1 MAVKNF
7 KQMAFDDISSL
18 FMNPDEFAEE
28 HDVNGKKMLVIV
40 DSMEAERRTRK
51 QFEKLRIDGIS
62 VNVILIYVP
71 RKVFGQAPAQGRRL
85 MLDGRPYVV
94 EDAIDE
100 GGVLSIELRAFL
112 S

>member
-1 MAVKNF
+1 MGPVF
-7 KQMAFDDISSL
+7 KDIAFQDISNV
-18 FMNPDEFAEE
+18 FFNFEEFAEE
-28 HDVNGKKMLVIV
+28 HNVNGKKMMIIV

-62 VNVILIYVP
+62 VNVILIYVA
-71 RKVFGQAPAQGRRL
+71 RKDFGQAPAQGRRL

-94 EDAIDE
+94 EDVIDE
-100 GGVLSIELRAFL
+100 GGVMSIELRAFV

>member
-1 MAVKNF
+1 MGPVF
-7 KQMAFDDISSL
+7 KDIAFQDISNV
-18 FMNPDEFAEE
+18 FFNFEEFAEE
-28 HDVNGKKMLVIV
+28 HEVNGKKMMIIV

-62 VNVILIYVP
+62 VNVILIYVA
-71 RKVFGQAPAQGRRL
+71 RKDFGQAPAQGRRL

-94 EDAIDE
+94 EDVIDE
-100 GGVLSIELRAFL
+100 GGVLSIELRAFV

>member
-1 MAVKNF
+1 MGPVF
-7 KQMAFDDISSL
+7 KDIAFQDISNVFFNSE
-18 FMNPDEFAEE
+18 EFAEE
-28 HDVNGKKMLVIV
+28 HEVNGKKMMIIV

-62 VNVILIYVP
+62 VNVILIYVA
-71 RKVFGQAPAQGRRL
+71 RKDFGQAPAQGRRL

-94 EDAIDE
+94 EDVIDE
-100 GGVLSIELRAFL
+100 GGVLSIELRAFV

>member
-1 MAVKNF
+1 VGPVF
-7 KQMAFDDISSL
+7 KDIAFQDISNV
-18 FMNPDEFAEE
+18 FFNFEEFAEE
-28 HDVNGKKMLVIV
+28 HDVNGKKMMIIV

-62 VNVILIYVP
+62 VNVILIYVA
-71 RKVFGQAPAQGRRL
+71 RKDFGQAPAQGRRL

-100 GGVLSIELRAFL
+100 GGVLSIELRAFV

>member
-40 DSMEAERRTRK
+40 DSMEAERPTRK

-62 VNVILIYVP
+62 VNVILIYVA
-71 RKVFGQAPAQGRRL
+71 RKDFGQAPLQGRRL
-85 MLDGRPYVV
+85 MFDGRPYVV

>member
-1 MAVKNF
+1 MGPVF
-7 KQMAFDDISSL
+7 KDIAFQDISNV
-18 FMNPDEFAEE
+18 FFNFEEFAEE
-28 HDVNGKKMLVIV
+28 HEVNGKKMMIIV

-62 VNVILIYVP
+62 VNVILIYVA
-71 RKVFGQAPAQGRRL
+71 RKDFGQAPLQGRRL

-94 EDAIDE
+94 EDVIDE
-100 GGVLSIELRAFL
+100 GGVLSIELRAFV

>member
-1 MAVKNF
+1 MGPVF
-7 KQMAFDDISSL
+7 KDIAFQDISNV
-18 FMNPDEFAEE
+18 FFNFEEFAEE
-28 HDVNGKKMLVIV
+28 HDVNGKKMMIIV

-51 QFEKLRIDGIS
+51 QFEKLRIDGIF
-62 VNVILIYVP
+62 VNVILIYVA
-71 RKVFGQAPAQGRRL
+71 RKDFGQAPAQGRRL

-100 GGVLSIELRAFL
+100 GGVLSIELRAFV

>member
-1 MAVKNF
+1 MGPVF
-7 KQMAFDDISSL
+7 KDIAFQDISNV
-18 FMNPDEFAEE
+18 FFNCEEFAEE
-28 HDVNGKKMLVIV
+28 HDVNGKKMMIIV

-62 VNVILIYVP
+62 VNVILIYVA
-71 RKVFGQAPAQGRRL
+71 RKDFGQAPAQGRRL

-100 GGVLSIELRAFL
+100 GGVLSIELRAFV

>member
-1 MAVKNF
+1 MGPVF
-7 KQMAFDDISSL
+7 KDIAFQDISNV
-18 FMNPDEFAEE
+18 FFNFEEFAEE
-28 HDVNGKKMLVIV
+28 HDVNGKKMMIIV

-62 VNVILIYVP
+62 VNVILIYVA
-71 RKVFGQAPAQGRRL
+71 RKDFGQAPAQGRRL

-100 GGVLSIELRAFL
+100 GGVLSIELRAFV